1 MMAKSVRVWPIWRS
15 VKGSSGMRSVCQKM
29 VEARAAGQYKHED
42 MGRSYDRIGIVTIRE
57 IVEEQKRLQIP
68 MSLEVLRKAARADHS
83 EQMELV

>member
-1 MMAKSVRVWPIWRS
+1 
-15 VKGSSGMRSVCQKM
+15 MRSVCQKM

-42 MGRSYDRIGIVTIRE
+42 MGRCYDRIGIVTIRE